1 MNVEKE
7 ARRDAQEFA
16 RSQMYYGEGAGT
28 RRKLISA
35 TVESKSDR
43 NDRYARA
50 FRQELAHQDMA
61 EHAIKARKERE
72 RHDRAQM
79 VQRNVR
85 GLTSGNYQ
93 NLSTGVLIVG
103 AVAYF
108 AHQTGIDRQIYDKA
122 RTKLEDYKRRRR
134 LKKAGIRL

>member
-1 MNVEKE
+1 MSAEKE
-7 ARRDAQEFA
+7 ARRDAREFA

-35 TVESKSDR
+35 TVESKSQR

-50 FRQELAHQDMA
+50 FRQELANQDMA

-79 VQRNVR
+79 VQKNVR
-85 GLTSGNYQ
+85 GLASGNYQ
-93 NLSTGVLIVG
+93 NLSAGVMIIG
-103 AVAYF
+103 AAAYF
-108 AHQTGIDRQIYDKA
+108 AHQTGLDREIYNKA
-122 RTKLEDYKRRRR
+122 RIKIEDYKRRRR
-134 LKKAGIRL
+134 LKKAGIKR